1 MRVYVPVQVNKFV
14 TNYVQIELCDCVD
27 EVFYT
32 DEEIREIRNCN
43 HGITRHLKREL
54 IDPILQSILQKYNEK
69 PQNKKTIVVKEIEQL
84 TCCKDDDYYHLI
96 EDELRDFLNEHKIQ
110 RVGTRLS
117 PKIDK
122 SQQNKLITDHQLVTI
137 VRALFDEYCRQNYS
151 FNIRITNVQS
161 NRTRSDFM
169 KLLKVKFTIEQL
181 SQIEKDEHTY
191 DYYQIKIKEYNDLI
205 VDNPKNFERFKQV
218 YENPELLNPTVV

>member
-1 MRVYVPVQVNKFV
+1 MQVYVPVQVNKFV
-14 TNYVQIELCDCVD
+14 TAYEKIELCDCVD

-32 DEEIREIRNCN
+32 DEEIREIRNSN
-43 HGITRHLKREL
+43 YGGTRHLKREL
-54 IDPILQSILQKYNEK
+54 IDPILQSILQKYNDK

-117 PKIDK
+117 PKA
-122 SQQNKLITDHQLVTI
+122 QQAKKLVTNNQI
-137 VRALFDEYCRQNYS
+137 ITILRRVFSTYCLDNYGFDLEPKFVDGDERRCN
-151 FNIRITNVQS
+151 
-161 NRTRSDFM
+161 FM
-169 KLLKVKFTIEQL
+169 KLLKVNMTFEQIVSLIENLDPNRYCFGDYLYNSFTN
-181 SQIEKDEHTY
+181 TFT
-191 DYYQIKIKEYNDLI
+191 N
-205 VDNPKNFERFKQV
+205 NTTNFERLKQV